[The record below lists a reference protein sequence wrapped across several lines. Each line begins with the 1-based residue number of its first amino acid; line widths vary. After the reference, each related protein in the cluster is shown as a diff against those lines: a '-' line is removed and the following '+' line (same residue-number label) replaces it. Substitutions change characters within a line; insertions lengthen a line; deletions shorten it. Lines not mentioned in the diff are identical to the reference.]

1 VNELDYRWRGLF
13 RAIAT
18 IPRGRTRKA
27 VYAGHCE
34 GEPLVPTQALSAV
47 SLSLF
52 AITGIALFLFGHPR
66 LGALIALVLTH
77 SFRFFIEFLRAD
89 NRGAGAISPYQWM
102 SLCSIPVVGGIFV
115 FPANELATANL
126 KQGLLALGTPGV
138 VVFLLGTALGVFLY
152 PGRSR
157 VTFAKLRF
165 GVRDN

>member
-1 VNELDYRWRGLF
+1 
-13 RAIAT
+13 
-18 IPRGRTRKA
+18 
-27 VYAGHCE
+27 
-34 GEPLVPTQALSAV
+34 
-47 SLSLF
+47 
-52 AITGIALFLFGHPR
+52 
-66 LGALIALVLTH
+66 
-77 SFRFFIEFLRAD
+77 
-89 NRGAGAISPYQWM
+89 M
-102 SLCSIPVVGGIFV
+102 SLCSIPVVVGIFV